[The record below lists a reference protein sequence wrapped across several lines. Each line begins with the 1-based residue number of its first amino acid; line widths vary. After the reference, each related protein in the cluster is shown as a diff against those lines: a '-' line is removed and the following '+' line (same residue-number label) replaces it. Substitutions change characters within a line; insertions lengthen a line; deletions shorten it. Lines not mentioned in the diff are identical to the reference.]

1 MLSLNKISISCSD
14 SKVLD
19 EIFNILN
26 TKSVD
31 YDMNNYHLYSKSNVN
46 FLELFFD
53 GTKPYDEFGFEWAYI
68 ESCVKSESI
77 LLNIYSNNGNLSIWV
92 AELLKKYKM
101 YKPIEFEIDI
111 SIEITKSVKF
121 KNYDIKKYWIESEL
135 PKVIQNK
142 KGL

>member
-1 MLSLNKISISCSD
+1 
-14 SKVLD
+14 
-19 EIFNILN
+19 
-26 TKSVD
+26 
-31 YDMNNYHLYSKSNVN
+31 
-46 FLELFFD
+46 
-53 GTKPYDEFGFEWAYI
+53 
-68 ESCVKSESI
+68 
-77 LLNIYSNNGNLSIWV
+77 
-92 AELLKKYKM
+92 M